1 MKLGGDFKGETFFM
15 DDVKQETPTAT
26 RLSSFEVEEL
36 SSESEEDEVHE
47 IHADSDKKLVH
58 LKTREH
64 LNLHRNFTVLH
75 PKG

>member
-15 DDVKQETPTAT
+15 DDVKQETPSAIG
-26 RLSSFEVEEL
+26 EVEEI
-36 SSESEEDEVHE
+36 SSDSEEDEVYE
-47 IHADSDKKLVH
+47 IRADSDKKKVH

-64 LNLHRNFTVLH
+64 LNLHRNYTVLH